1 MSQGYVR
8 VTDDR
13 MHPDAVQWWFWWQK
27 EGWAFARGG
36 RCRTIREARKMIRAA
51 YGEMQ
56 REHHAFL
63 HRPVGELLADG
74 SIREFE
80 RSPYEGVPS

>member
-13 MHPDAVQWWFWWQK
+13 MHPEAVQWWYWWQK

-36 RCRTIREARKMIRAA
+36 RCRTIREARRLIREAHA
-51 YGEMQ
+51 EMQ
-56 REHHAFL
+56 REYDAFTN
-63 HRPVGELLADG
+63 RPDGVLQPDG
-74 SIREFE
+74 SIRPLQ
-80 RSPYEGVPS
+80 RSPYEGALS